1 MKPVD
6 RIAAM
11 ARGARLPVEVVTTN
25 PLTEEPGTYT
35 LTAEQFARLLHL
47 AADAGWAAAFLER
60 LRAELDEAARYAKE
74 TRDDTYPVHPD
85 KVNFEAGE
93 EPGKPHPWSQG
104 FHEGAAHVKDMLNQ
118 LLHTDPELFGPDD
131 TAFRVP
137 EPGVPTL
144 QTARATVLE
153 FDPEPEAPK

>member
-6 RIAAM
+6 RMAAM
-11 ARGARLPVEVVTTN
+11 ADAARLPVEVVTTN
-25 PLTEEPGTYT
+25 PLDDHPNTYT
-35 LTAEQFARLLHL
+35 VTAEQFARLLRL

-74 TRDDTYPVHPD
+74 QRDDTYPVHPD
-85 KVNFEAGE
+85 KVNYEAGE
-93 EPGKPHPWSQG
+93 EPGEPRPWEQG
-104 FHEGAAHVKDMLNQ
+104 FHEGAAHVQGMLGQ
-118 LLHTDPELFGPDD
+118 LLYTDPEHFAADD

-144 QTARATVLE
+144 QTARAVVLE
-153 FDPEPEAPK
+153 FDPEPEGP